1 MRNLKAKP
9 TTGGTNTSNGPFISL
24 KNAALN
30 ERELMRTE
38 KLRREKERSMH

>member
-1 MRNLKAKP
+1 MKATP
-9 TTGGTNTSNGPFISL
+9 SS
-24 KNAALN
+24 NAALK